1 MTVKVMRHDCHARAI
16 FLSRTFVHKTYQ
28 KIDSKMMNFKVI
40 KKQHNK
46 LTTTPTMRSA
56 SEAVKTKFGSNS
68 EFFFHKKIVFAQKN
82 D

>member
-1 MTVKVMRHDCHARAI
+1 VVYSND
-16 FLSRTFVHKTYQ
+16 
-28 KIDSKMMNFKVI
+28 
-40 KKQHNK
+40 
-46 LTTTPTMRSA
+46 TT